1 MLLATSACY
10 LVYYTGR
17 QNLGWTI
24 PGLRTELGLS
34 ATEIGW
40 ISGAGLIVHGTA
52 QLVSGHIADRV
63 GGRRLVALG
72 AVASCALNWVTSFG
86 TGFWS
91 LAIPWALNGCAQSMG
106 FAPASRLLATWWAP
120 RERGRAFGVINFAAG
135 FSSVLTYG
143 AAAFVLTWLSWR
155 WVLRLPV
162 LLLLA
167 GAAVVWLF
175 TRDRPEELG
184 LPPGVDEGSLGPLA
198 GPAATVG
205 VVASLGSLLRAA
217 FANPPFLLAS
227 LGFGFANWARLG
239 LLVWVPSHLLT
250 AGVAGSPAWIPLALP
265 VGMAVGALFG
275 GYAVDRFLG
284 GDHPRMIVVSLT
296 LAAGAAIGLLA
307 APPDGVGRLL
317 LFAVGFLVFAPFPSF
332 TVLGAELL
340 GPRSVGAGVGFMNGM
355 GYGTAALGDVITGAV
370 VDATGGTGAVFAVAA
385 AACVLGAVAT
395 ALAGAAARRPV

>member
-1 MLLATSACY
+1 
-10 LVYYTGR
+10 
-17 QNLGWTI
+17 
-24 PGLRTELGLS
+24 
-34 ATEIGW
+34 
-40 ISGAGLIVHGTA
+40 
-52 QLVSGHIADRV
+52 
-63 GGRRLVALG
+63 
-72 AVASCALNWVTSFG
+72 
-86 TGFWS
+86 
-91 LAIPWALNGCAQSMG
+91 MG
-106 FAPASRLLATWWAP
+106 FAPASRLIATWWAP

-135 FSSVLTYG
+135 FSSVLTFG

-175 TRDRPEELG
+175 ARDRPEELG
-184 LPPGVDEGSLGPLA
+184 LSSGVEEGSLGPPP
-198 GPAATVG
+198 GPAGAAVG
-205 VVASLGSLLRAA
+205 VVASLGRLLRAA

-227 LGFGFANWARLG
+227 VGFGFANWARLG

-250 AGVAGSPAWIPLALP
+250 AGAAASPAWMPLALP

-284 GDHPRMIVVSLT
+284 GDHPRMIVVALA
-296 LAAGAAIGLLA
+296 LAAGAALALLA
-307 APPDGVGRLL
+307 VPPDGVGRLL

-370 VDATGGTGAVFAVAA
+370 IDATGGTGAVFAVAA
-385 AACVLGAVAT
+385 VACVLGAVAT
-395 ALAGAAARRPV
+395 ALAGAATRRPV